1 MDKIF
6 SVEKMRVIFFFFFF
20 FFWVLKVLNFGEEE
34 KGNPKVLFTEGREGG
49 KRREGGGDRE
59 SDCDA

>member
-1 MDKIF
+1 VDKIF

-20 FFWVLKVLNFGEEE
+20 FFFLVLKVLNFGEEE

-49 KRREGGGDRE
+49 KRRGGRRRQRE
-59 SDCDA
+59 